1 VRFFHAV
8 MWVAIFGGLG
18 WIVWT
23 GEAATY
29 SGRRGRLFAERLTRI
44 SESTKQGL
52 TALLVVGMGFVFATW
67 SIWGKEE
74 GDEEARNWPSHLPS
88 SPPLL

>member
-1 VRFFHAV
+1 VRFLYAV

-18 WIVWT
+18 WMVWT

-29 SGRRGRLFAERLTRI
+29 SGRRGRLFAELLNSVT
-44 SESTKQGL
+44 ESIGQGL
-52 TALLVVGMGFVFATW
+52 TALLVAGIGFAFAAW

-74 GDEEARNWPSHLPS
+74 DDTE
-88 SPPLL
+88 